1 MAQRRPAPI
10 RGRAAAAGLT
20 FFAALA
26 LLADI
31 LLWLN
36 ATSLRGTVSAAD
48 YRVLSLEAI
57 ADGGAQGLEP
67 DIPADGVYMDGG
79 VLHIRGALYR
89 RQQQV
94 GAVNLHVGLIWT
106 PKDGTEEDTVTLL
119 NTQLVRLESA
129 DAQALGVD
137 DHCGF
142 HAAVNPTRLPHQKGE
157 GSYRV
162 VLADDTTGC
171 LVDTDLAG
179 LAINDGLTVVR
190 KQVGADE

>member
-1 MAQRRPAPI
+1 MVKRVPAPV
-10 RGRAAAAGLT
+10 RKSVAVAGMA

-26 LLADI
+26 LLANI

-36 ATSLRGTVSAAD
+36 ATTLRGTVSAAD
-48 YRVLSLEAI
+48 YRVIPLEAVGTDD
-57 ADGGAQGLEP
+57 ALGLEP
-67 DIPADGVYMDGG
+67 DIPEDGVYISGG

-89 RQQQV
+89 RGAQV

-106 PKDGTEEDTVTLL
+106 PKDGKEEDAVTLL
-119 NTQLVRLESA
+119 NTQMVRLEED
-129 DAQALGVD
+129 DAKALGVD

-142 HAAVNPTRLPHQKGE
+142 HAAVDPTCLPHQDEAGQ
-157 GSYRV
+157 YRV

-171 LVDTDLAG
+171 LVDTDVVG
-179 LAINDGLTVVR
+179 LTLDDGLTVVR